1 MILEML
7 QSQKTK
13 EKGRFRGFDVSQYI
27 AVDIFWVS
35 HAVLPSNP
43 FIQHANAKYLV
54 FNVVFQFDR
63 LTQILLFLSFSFFT
77 STHALQ
83 NTKKATSI

>member
-1 MILEML
+1 ML

-35 HAVLPSNP
+35 HAVPPSNP

-63 LTQILLFLSFSFFT
+63 LTQILLFFVFFLLHLY
-77 STHALQ
+77 SCSP